1 MKKICNI
8 RTEPVFYKGPGT
20 RINMKNLFTEPQVN
34 LLQKISYVLREH
46 PKTPNIIELFVDE
59 ETVTESHWTLIRL
72 LFNENYK
79 RFKS

>member
-1 MKKICNI
+1 MKKIYNI
-8 RTEPVFYKGPGT
+8 KIDSDFYLTPVTKIHT
-20 RINMKNLFTEPQVN
+20 KHLFTKPQAN

-46 PKTPNIIELFVDE
+46 PKTPSIIELFVDE